1 MGLILN
7 RPSKTSLLELI
18 KQLVMDLNDEVAVS
32 LSSQSA
38 SPAAVLLDGGPVAKE
53 QAFVVHSPERS
64 YQQSLGVS
72 EQMVLST
79 DRQVLQDIAQGDGPR
94 DFVIAQGYAG
104 WGPGQLE
111 AEMADD
117 AWVALSFQGP
127 LTMQSLFKLP
137 PKLRLEHTARCAGLD
152 LNLVAGRIGYA

>member
-18 KQLVMDLNDEVAVS
+18 KQLLMDLNDEVAPS
-32 LSSQSA
+32 LGPQSVT
-38 SPAAVLLDGGPVAKE
+38 PGAALLNGGPVAQE
-53 QAFVVHSPERS
+53 QVFVVHSTERS
-64 YQQSLGVS
+64 YQQSLSVS
-72 EQMVLST
+72 EQMTLST
-79 DRQVLQDIAQGDGPR
+79 DRQVLQDIAQGDGPQ
-94 DFVIAQGYAG
+94 DFVVTQGYAG

-117 AWVALSFQGP
+117 AWVALSFQAP

>member
-18 KQLVMDLNDEVAVS
+18 QQLVIDLDEDVAAS
-32 LSSQSA
+32 LGAESA
-38 SPAAVLLDGGPVAKE
+38 SPAAVMLDGGPVAKE

-64 YQQSLGVS
+64 YQQSLSVS
-72 EQMVLST
+72 EQVTLST
-79 DRQVLQDIAQGDGPR
+79 DRQVLQDIAQGEGPK

-127 LTMQSLFKLP
+127 LTMQSLFSLP
-137 PKLRLEHTARCAGLD
+137 PTLRLDHTARCAGLD
-152 LNLVAGRIGYA
+152 LKLVAGRIGYA

>member
-7 RPSKTSLLELI
+7 RPSKLSLLELI
-18 KQLVMDLNDEVAVS
+18 NQLVMDLKEDVAVS
-32 LSSQSA
+32 LGQST
-38 SPAAVLLDGGPVAKE
+38 SPATVLLDGGPVAKE

-64 YQQSLGVS
+64 YQQSLGIS
-72 EQMVLST
+72 DQMVLST

-111 AEMADD
+111 AEMSDD

-137 PKLRLEHTARCAGLD
+137 PKRRLEHTARCAGLD